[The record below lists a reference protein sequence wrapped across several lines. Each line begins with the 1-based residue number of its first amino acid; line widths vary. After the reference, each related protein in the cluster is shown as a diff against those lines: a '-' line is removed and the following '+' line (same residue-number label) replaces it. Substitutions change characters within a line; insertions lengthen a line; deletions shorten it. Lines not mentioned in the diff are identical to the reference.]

1 MKTSTT
7 AEAILNA
14 TIDLFRELGFNGTSM
29 RDIVK
34 ASKTTAGSVYHFFPS
49 GKDELTVEVIKHA
62 GPMYQSIIE
71 TLLDDAADLTEGVY
85 SVYEQAAYTLADT
98 NYLDPCPIGGIAREV
113 ASIKPEL
120 RFAIAVVF
128 SAWVQ
133 ATQERLANARIEPE
147 VAEDIAV
154 TMVASIEGGF
164 TLARTHRSAEPLLS
178 IGRSMQSL
186 VGSQL
191 IRQGC

>member
-14 TIDLFRELGFNGTSM
+14 TIDLFRERGFNGTSM

-34 ASKTTAGSVYHFFPS
+34 ASESTAGSVYHFFPG
-49 GKDELTVEVIKHA
+49 GKDELTVEVIEYA

-71 TLLDDAADLTEGVY
+71 ALLDEAADIPGGIY
-85 SVYEQAAYTLADT
+85 SVYEQAAHTLADT

-120 RFAIAVVF
+120 RLAIAVVF

-133 ATQERLANARIEPE
+133 AAQTRLAGANIDPE
-147 VAEDIAV
+147 LAQDIAV

-178 IGRSMQSL
+178 IGRALQLL
-186 VGSQL
+186 VSSQL
-191 IRQGC
+191 EC

>member
-1 MKTSTT
+1 MKTSAT

-14 TIDLFRELGFNGTSM
+14 AIDLFRELGFNGTSM

-34 ASKTTAGSVYHFFPS
+34 ASGTTAGSVYHFFPK
-49 GKDELTVEVIKHA
+49 GKDELTAEAVKHA
-62 GPMYQSIIE
+62 GPIYQSIIE
-71 TLLDDAADLTEGVY
+71 TLLDEAATLPEGVY
-85 SVYEQAAYTLADT
+85 TLFEQASVTLEET

-120 RFAIAVVF
+120 RLAIAAVF

-133 ATQERLANARIEPE
+133 AAQQRLSDSGIEE
-147 VAEDIAV
+147 SVAEDIAV

-164 TLARTHRSAEPLLS
+164 TLARTHRSAKPLLS
-178 IGRSMQSL
+178 VGRALQSL
-186 VGSQL
+186 ISSHHDS
-191 IRQGC
+191 